1 MLRGFLLLLVVL
13 MDIVEAKRN
22 LEVLEKNRSRLMN
35 YNHLFSSYVFKE
47 MCGAELRKVNK
58 QIHGIEEQL
67 NAESK
72 KTRSNQKAALH
83 SMR

>member
-1 MLRGFLLLLVVL
+1 MVDR
-13 MDIVEAKRN
+13 VEAYKN
-22 LEVLEKNRSRLMN
+22 LEILKANQARLMN
-35 YNHLFSSYVFKE
+35 YNHLFSSYAFKE

-72 KTRSNQKAALH
+72 KTRSNTHTTL
-83 SMR
+83 REVW

>member
-1 MLRGFLLLLVVL
+1 
-13 MDIVEAKRN
+13 MDTVEAKRN

-35 YNHLFSSYVFKE
+35 YNHLFSSYAFKE

-72 KTRSNQKAALH
+72 KTRSNQKAAMH
-83 SMR
+83 SMRQSQ